1 MQPVMD
7 DGRPGQLEALHR
19 PLSFASHSGEANAT
33 LEAKSAFGSSMPLSA
48 FPRMNPYAVRFPRQV
63 RFPSPL
69 SIWYIR
75 IC

>member
-7 DGRPGQLEALHR
+7 DGRPRQFESR
-19 PLSFASHSGEANAT
+19 WPLSFARHSGGANAA
-33 LEAKSAFGSSMPLSA
+33 LEAKPVPGSRMPLSA
-48 FPRMNPYAVRFPRQV
+48 FPRLNPCVVRSPDQV